1 MASFIGNRAGGA
13 GGGIDSRTGSEPG
26 DVSFT
31 DSTISGNRAGT
42 RGGGLYNQQSLEVSG
57 TRITGN
63 WAVDGGRIYANG
75 TEAMVTLHRL
85 NLAALTLRVRVPW
98 QVTST

>member
-1 MASFIGNRAGGA
+1 MAGLLVPQKDRRECPGWGRPPSSGGGA
-13 GGGIDSRTGSEPG
+13 
-26 DVSFT
+26 
-31 DSTISGNRAGT
+31 
-42 RGGGLYNQQSLEVSG
+42 GLYNQQSLEVSG